1 MSHWIEMMDA
11 KKLFEVGM
19 TQYRQYLADNPDPHL
34 EHDYLL
40 PLSRVVDV
48 GGYKGDWTAKILDKY
63 GPFVDVFEPVKEF
76 VKHLRTRFQGDYRVS
91 IHPVALEDKHELRQI
106 FLDEDSS
113 SFFPDVKRQRKAD
126 IIVDDIATYPLGG
139 ADLISINAEGS
150 EYKILPRL
158 IETKMI
164 DLFKNVQVQFHW
176 TVPGANDL
184 RNEIREKLSKTHIQQ
199 YCFPFVWESWR
210 RKY

>member
-1 MSHWIEMMDA
+1 MDA
-11 KKLFEVGM
+11 KQIFDQGM
-19 TQYRQYLADNPDPHL
+19 AEYRQYLTGNPEPSF
-34 EHDYLL
+34 EHAYLL
-40 PLSRVVDV
+40 PLSRVVDI

-76 VKHLRTRFQGDYRVS
+76 VEHLRNRFQGDYRVS
-91 IHPVALEDKHELRQI
+91 IHPVAVEDKHELRDI
-106 FLDEDSS
+106 FVDEDSS
-113 SFFPDVKRQRKAD
+113 SFFPNIRRTRRAS

-164 DLFKNVQVQFHW
+164 NLFKNVQVQFHW
-176 TVPGANDL
+176 TVPDAVEM
-184 RNEIREKLSKTHIQQ
+184 RQQIRQELSKTHVEQ

>member
-1 MSHWIEMMDA
+1 VNAEE
-11 KKLFEVGM
+11 LFEQGM
-19 TQYRQYLADNPDPHL
+19 AQYRQYLTDWVVDPHL
-34 EHDYLL
+34 IHPYLTA
-40 PLSRVVDV
+40 LSRVVDV
-48 GGYKGDWTAKILDKY
+48 GGYKGDWTARILNTY
-63 GPFVDVFEPVKEF
+63 GPFVDIFEPVKEF
-76 VKHLRTRFQGDYRVS
+76 VEHLRARFQGDYRVS
-91 IHPVALEDKHELRQI
+91 IHPVALEGKHELRQI
-106 FLDEDSS
+106 FVDEDSS
-113 SFFPDVKRQRKAD
+113 SFFPSVRRTRLAD

-139 ADLISINAEGS
+139 ADLISINVEGS

-176 TVPGANDL
+176 TVPDAFQM
-184 RNEIREKLSKTHIQQ
+184 REQIRAELSKTHVEQ

>member
-1 MSHWIEMMDA
+1 MSHWIEMSES
-11 KKLFEVGM
+11 KRLFEQGI
-19 TQYRQYLADNPDPHL
+19 TDYRKYIADNPDPHL
-34 EHDYLL
+34 EHPYLT

-48 GGYKGDWTAKILDKY
+48 GGYKGDWTAKILEKY

-76 VKHLRTRFQGDYRVS
+76 VEALRTRFQGDYRVS
-91 IHPVALEDKHELRQI
+91 IHPVALEDKHEPRSI
-106 FLDEDSS
+106 FVDEDSS
-113 SFFPDVKRQRKAD
+113 SFFPNIRRTRQAN
-126 IIVDDIATYPLGG
+126 IIVDDVATYPLGG

-158 IETKMI
+158 IETKMLS
-164 DLFKNVQVQFHW
+164 LFKNVQVQFHW
-176 TVPGANDL
+176 TVPGALDE
-184 RNEIREKLSKTHIQQ
+184 REQIRKELSKTHVEQ